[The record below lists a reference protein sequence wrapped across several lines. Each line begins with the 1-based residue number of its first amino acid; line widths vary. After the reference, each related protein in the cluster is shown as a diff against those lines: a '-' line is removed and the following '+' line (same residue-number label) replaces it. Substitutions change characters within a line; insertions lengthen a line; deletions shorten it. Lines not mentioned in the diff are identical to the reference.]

1 MNINAL
7 NRISVIV
14 PAKNEEAHIELCL
27 KALLNQDYDNEF
39 YEIIVVDNNS
49 TDQTLNIV
57 KKFSGVRV
65 ISCPLGPVGRV
76 RNDGAKC
83 AEGSILAFI
92 DADCIAPPDWLKNIN
107 LTVKDGI
114 VVGGGAQLP
123 SPPNDIEKFWLLEG
137 PDGHSLPKELI
148 GASIAITKRDF
159 ENARGFNE
167 LLPSGED
174 SEFSLRIKRNNN
186 TVKITRDFSVI
197 HLGNAKSAN
206 DFIKRQMWHGENYSF
221 SLNARVKEPIFML
234 TVLWTLSVYYLAIL
248 LLLRLNVILPIILIA
263 SIPAVLCTK
272 RILRSGYK
280 IRNIKNLTYIYSLDL
295 LYVAGRSLGMQR
307 AMIGRALKC

>member
-14 PAKNEEAHIELCL
+14 PAKNEETHIELCL
-27 KALLNQDYDNEF
+27 NALLNQDYDNEF

-57 KKFSGVRV
+57 KKFSRIRV
-65 ISCPLGPVGRV
+65 ISCPSGPVGRV
-76 RNDGAKC
+76 RNDGTKC

-114 VVGGGAQLP
+114 VVGGGAKLP
-123 SPPNDIEKFWLLEG
+123 SPPNDLEKFWLLEG

-197 HLGNAKSAN
+197 HLGNAKSTN
-206 DFIKRQMWHGENYSF
+206 DFIKRQMWHGENYSYSF
-221 SLNARVKEPIFML
+221 LSRIKEPIFIL
-234 TVLWTLSVYYLAIL
+234 TILWTLSIYLTFASLYLGENAIYFIFIAL
-248 LLLRLNVILPIILIA
+248 FIPCIL
-263 SIPAVLCTK
+263 CFK
-272 RILRSGYK
+272 RILRSKHKLESLNNLAK
-280 IRNIKNLTYIYSLDL
+280 IYYLDF
-295 LYVAGRSLGMQR
+295 LYVTGRSLGMQK
-307 AMIGRALKC
+307 ALIGRMFK